1 MAKGVAERSCNEK
14 SHSERVALASMVM
27 VMGGFYA
34 ECFRRRHQAKPKAP
48 TAPIPKRVR
57 LAGSGTGTEGT
68 TGVVASPCPCCCG
81 TVVGVRESA
90 YFPGA
95 LVHNEVWLTTPEQ
108 TRPIRSSPRT
118 APINTDFSDRLLYRL
133 MERLPSRM
141 KHHCCNLF
149 LYARNMPLARE
160 KPMTFTDWSQL
171 ICSMCFATE
180 EIFVLR
186 AGQGC
191 SAKKCTEMETIAV
204 NLFMDGR

>member
-1 MAKGVAERSCNEK
+1 
-14 SHSERVALASMVM
+14 MVM
-27 VMGGFYA
+27 VIGSYA

-81 TVVGVRESA
+81 TVVGVSRVCILPRCFSPQRSLA
-90 YFPGA
+90 YYPRT
-95 LVHNEVWLTTPEQ
+95 NQTDQEQ
-108 TRPIRSSPRT
+108 SQT